1 MKVHGDELASNP
13 YTSRPVQ
20 PPNADYTTGL
30 MSDFPEDFLEMEV
43 NFSTPQ
49 EVATHLRGST

>member
-1 MKVHGDELASNP
+1 MNFHAEAGETNP
-13 YTSRPVQ
+13 YTFADLYKPS
-20 PPNADYTTGL
+20 PPTLTNTTGL

-49 EVATHLRGST
+49 EVAAHI